1 MNRDHQILRWLLMG
15 SAILTFAIYGVGCS
29 PAANT
34 SDSSTAGQMLVLP
47 ELEAVELT
55 GEPLRVV
62 ATTSIIGDVVAQVG
76 GDAIELTTLIGPG
89 QDPHSYE
96 PATQAL
102 MAVNEADVIFVNG
115 WDLEEALIED
125 LEQIGG
131 DVPLVPISA
140 NIEPLPFGGDDHAEV
155 ETDQEHHASADP
167 HTWLAVNNVK
177 QWVENSEDVLSD
189 LDPAHAAAYARNAAA
204 YLVELDELQAY
215 AQSRLGQIAE
225 EDRFLVTNHDSFG
238 HFAAA
243 YGFTILDTVI
253 PAASTLAEP
262 SASDLASLIAL
273 MEAHGVCTIVTE
285 TTASTALANTVAA
298 ELDGCAEVKVLQ
310 LYTGAV
316 GPAGSDTGS
325 YIGMFRANVEAIA
338 EALQ

>member
-1 MNRDHQILRWLLMG
+1 MNKDHPFLRWLLMG
-15 SAILTFAIYGVGCS
+15 SAILSLAIYGVGCS
-29 PAANT
+29 AAADTRDSPAA
-34 SDSSTAGQMLVLP
+34 GQRLVLP
-47 ELEAVELT
+47 ELEAVQLG

-62 ATTSIIGDVVAQVG
+62 ATTSIIGDVVGRVG

-96 PATQAL
+96 PATQELA
-102 MAVNEADVIFVNG
+102 AVNEADVIFVNG

-131 DVPLVPISA
+131 DVPMIPISA
-140 NIEPLPFGGDDHAEV
+140 NIEPLPFGGDDHAEA
-155 ETDQEHHASADP
+155 ETDEEHHAGADP

-177 QWVENSEDVLSD
+177 QWVQNSENVLSD
-189 LDPAHAAAYARNAAA
+189 LDPANAAAYEGNAAA
-204 YLVELDELQAY
+204 YLVELDELQEY
-215 AQSRLGQIAE
+215 AESRLGQIAE
-225 EDRFLVTNHDSFG
+225 ADRFLVTNHDSFG
-238 HFAAA
+238 YFAAA
-243 YGFTILDTVI
+243 YGFTILDSVI

-262 SASDLASLIAL
+262 SASDLAGLVAL
-273 MEAHGVCTIVTE
+273 MEEHGACTIITE
-285 TTASTALANTVAA
+285 TTARTTLAQTVAA
-298 ELDGCAEVKVLQ
+298 ELDGCDEVKVVQ

-325 YIGMFRANVEAIA
+325 YMGMIRANVDAIA